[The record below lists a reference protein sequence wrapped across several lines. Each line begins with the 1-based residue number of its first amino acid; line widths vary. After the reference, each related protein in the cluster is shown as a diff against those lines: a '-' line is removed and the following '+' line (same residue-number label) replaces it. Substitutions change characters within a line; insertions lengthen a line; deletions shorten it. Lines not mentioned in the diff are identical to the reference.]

1 MKTKRKAQTGP
12 VAARVISLEAYRRA
26 RSEPPA
32 AAPERDSVIVEAYCS
47 WLALAGAFWAFWW

>member
-1 MKTKRKAQTGP
+1 MKTERKAQTRP
-12 VAARVISLEAYRRA
+12 VAAQVISLAAYRRA

-32 AAPERDSVIVEAYCS
+32 VAPERNSVIETYCR